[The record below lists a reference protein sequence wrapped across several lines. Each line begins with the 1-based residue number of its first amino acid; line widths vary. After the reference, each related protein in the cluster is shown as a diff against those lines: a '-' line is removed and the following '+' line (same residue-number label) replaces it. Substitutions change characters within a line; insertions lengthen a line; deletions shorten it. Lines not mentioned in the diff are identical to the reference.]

1 MELSRYD
8 LESIERHRAAPDAD
22 ASLARRFPA
31 RVSAIVMPFNAIG
44 RSAVQSGGIV
54 MSDGQTPT
62 RRTFLARA
70 GLAAVSARVLIRSRD
85 ASAQTSVPNSSGAAS
100 PTLQA
105 PPNTCDCHH
114 HIYDA
119 VRFPLPANSSNP
131 MVSQARAEEYQ
142 LLKKRLRTTRSVIVT
157 PAPYVTD
164 NRVTLDAIARLG
176 PTARGVAVVRPEVTD
191 AELKA
196 LDRGGIR
203 GIRFSL
209 NPSAALLNP
218 VTTIDM
224 VEPLSKRIASL
235 GWHVQVNLAPEGIAA
250 AEALW
255 NRLPTPIVFDH
266 LAGIPGRAGTSHPA
280 YAVVRRLIDKGR
292 TWVKLSVR
300 SGTSDDGPPTY
311 ADLARLGQEFVQAA
325 PERLVWGS
333 NWPHPGETEKP
344 DDAILFDLMARW
356 APDERTRRRILVDNP
371 ATLYG
376 FGRSL

>member
-1 MELSRYD
+1 MRDLELS
-8 LESIERHRAAPDAD
+8 
-22 ASLARRFPA
+22 
-31 RVSAIVMPFNAIG
+31 
-44 RSAVQSGGIV
+44 
-54 MSDGQTPT
+54 T
-62 RRTFLARA
+62 RRTFLAKA
-70 GLAAVSARVLIRSRD
+70 GLAAVSAHLLMRSRD
-85 ASAQTSVPNSSGAAS
+85 AGAQTIVPNSFGTAS

-119 VRFPLPANSSNP
+119 ARFPPPSESSNP

-142 LLKKRLRTTRSVIVT
+142 LLKKRLHTTRSVIVT

-164 NRVTLDAIARLG
+164 NRVTLNAIARLG
-176 PTARGVAVVRPEVTD
+176 AAARGVAVVRPEVTD

-224 VEPLSKRIASL
+224 VEPLAKRVAPL
-235 GWHVQVNLAPEGIAA
+235 GWHVQINLTPDGIAD

-255 NRLPTPIVFDH
+255 SRLPTPIVFDH
-266 LAGIPGRAGTSHPA
+266 IAGIPGRIGTEHRA
-280 YAVVRRLIDKGR
+280 YAVVQRLIDKGR
-292 TWVKLSVR
+292 TWVKLSV
-300 SGTSDDGPPTY
+300 SNDTSSDDGPPTY
-311 ADLARLGQEFVQAA
+311 ADLVRLGQAFVNAA

-333 NWPHPGETEKP
+333 NWPHPGQAAKP

-356 APDERTRRRILVDNP
+356 ASDERTRQRILVDNP
-371 ATLYG
+371 AMLYG
-376 FGRSL
+376 FGRSV

>member
-1 MELSRYD
+1 
-8 LESIERHRAAPDAD
+8 
-22 ASLARRFPA
+22 
-31 RVSAIVMPFNAIG
+31 
-44 RSAVQSGGIV
+44 
-54 MSDGQTPT
+54 MSDGEMP
-62 RRTFLARA
+62 RRTFLVRA
-70 GLAAVSARVLIRSRD
+70 GLAAVSASLIARSRD
-85 ASAQTSVPNSSGAAS
+85 TGAQTLVPNSSGTAS

-119 VRFPLPANSSNP
+119 ARFPPPTASSNP

-142 LLKKRLRTTRSVIVT
+142 LLRKRLHTTRSVIVT

-164 NRVTLDAIARLG
+164 NRVTLDAIARFG
-176 PTARGVAVVRPEVTD
+176 PAARGVAVVRPEVTD

-209 NPSAALLNP
+209 SPSAAVLNP

-235 GWHVQVNLAPEGIAA
+235 GWHVQVNFAPEGIAA

-255 NRLPTPIVFDH
+255 TRLPTPIVFDH
-266 LAGIPGRAGTSHPA
+266 IARIPGHAGTSHPA

-292 TWVKLSVR
+292 TWVKLSV
-300 SGTSDDGPPTY
+300 SNGTSDDGPPTY
-311 ADLARLGQEFVQAA
+311 ADLARLGQEFVKAA